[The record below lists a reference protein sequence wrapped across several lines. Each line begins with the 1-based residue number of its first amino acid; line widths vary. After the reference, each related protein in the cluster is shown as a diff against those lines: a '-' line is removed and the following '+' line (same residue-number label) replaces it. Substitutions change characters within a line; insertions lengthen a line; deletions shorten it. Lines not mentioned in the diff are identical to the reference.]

1 MANKPFFVRFL
12 RGKCFQIEGQMD
24 STRLFLVK
32 NQIGA
37 NQAVTSAG
45 YYILV
50 IHRNTQKQEANKQ
63 EIWRSSA
70 NFYGQMTQNDT
81 IFRWEE
87 AFYECTCGELLIASD
102 DNSQV
107 ALFFQHSNICTSPNR
122 AYPFT
127 FYNHYQLKVI
137 SGYLVDF
144 QVLL

>member
-1 MANKPFFVRFL
+1 
-12 RGKCFQIEGQMD
+12 MD

-81 IFRWEE
+81 IFRWE
-87 AFYECTCGELLIASD
+87 AFYESAPAAESTELLIASD

-107 ALFFQHSNICTSPNR
+107 VLFLAF
-122 AYPFT
+122 
-127 FYNHYQLKVI
+127 
-137 SGYLVDF
+137 
-144 QVLL
+144 